1 MDTSLATI
9 EALYFFFRDY
19 DVSLNC
25 KDRDYAHYKGTYDN
39 LLWLYAFNFKLI
51 QDAYTVGDKKDKVF
65 ARIPGYIQKQQGEA
79 E

>member
-25 KDRDYAHYKGTYDN
+25 KDRNYALYKGTYDN

-51 QDAYTVGDKKDKVF
+51 
-65 ARIPGYIQKQQGEA
+65 
-79 E
+79 